1 MRRRRRRPGRAT
13 ISTSK
18 QSKIDR
24 QMRAERVE
32 SPDAGGAVE
41 NRQMRRRS
49 IALWPHGRRTPPT
62 ASRDTTF
69 RLTRSPH
76 AGRLIPYFCGH
87 FAAISALL
95 DFGVIDYTF

>member
-1 MRRRRRRPGRAT
+1 MRRRRPGRAT

-24 QMRAERVE
+24 QMRAEQLNRQMRAE
-32 SPDAGGAVE
+32 QL